1 MALYVDIVV
10 INLYTRITTPLN
22 TEMVGEYTFYA
33 CNDEAVYTAHAG
45 LNIKG
50 LRIIV
55 ICRCRFPLSFFFCK
69 KRFDRAI
76 LVNVEYILR
85 KGGLSDE

>member
-10 INLYTRITTPLN
+10 INLYTRITIPLN
-22 TEMVGEYTFYA
+22 VETAVEHTFYA
-33 CNDEAVYTAHAG
+33 CNDEAIYKAHAG

-55 ICRCRFPLSFFFCK
+55 ICRQRLLKSGGTFSFPIK
-69 KRFDRAI
+69 T
-76 LVNVEYILR
+76 
-85 KGGLSDE
+85 